1 MCSLW
6 PIHRQMVPVQELEEG
21 EVVAASNT
29 KGGRNR
35 QRRIYLTMIVVIII
49 VKCAVNQ
56 VQKSFFQNF
65 GNLAKLG
72 KPKLGQMTTARVKV
86 PTSHG
91 GLAPALPAPGPGP
104 SSTRMSIFSE
114 VVSFY

>member
-1 MCSLW
+1 
-6 PIHRQMVPVQELEEG
+6 MVPVQELEEG

-114 VVSFY
+114 VASFY

>member
-1 MCSLW
+1 
-6 PIHRQMVPVQELEEG
+6 MVPVQELEEG

-104 SSTRMSIFSE
+104 SPLLVCLYLVRS
-114 VVSFY
+114 

>member
-1 MCSLW
+1 
-6 PIHRQMVPVQELEEG
+6 MVPVQELEEG

-35 QRRIYLTMIVVIII
+35 QRRIYLTMIVVMII

-86 PTSHG
+86 PTS
-91 GLAPALPAPGPGP
+91 LMAAPALPAPGPGP

>member
-1 MCSLW
+1 
-6 PIHRQMVPVQELEEG
+6 MVPVQELEEG

-35 QRRIYLTMIVVIII
+35 QRRIYLTMI